1 MSDRF
6 WPNDIYRIEFGFDGY
21 IDMAVSKD
29 FVLSIKVKGGGE
41 ANPIIT
47 HHLLSEQDAKSL
59 WVEMEK
65 LWAKK

>member
-1 MSDRF
+1 MTRF
-6 WPNDIYRIEFGFDGY
+6 WPNDIYRIAFGHDGY
-21 IDMAVSKD
+21 VDLAVSKD
-29 FVLSIKVKGGGE
+29 FVLSIKVKGSGE
-41 ANPIIT
+41 DNAVST